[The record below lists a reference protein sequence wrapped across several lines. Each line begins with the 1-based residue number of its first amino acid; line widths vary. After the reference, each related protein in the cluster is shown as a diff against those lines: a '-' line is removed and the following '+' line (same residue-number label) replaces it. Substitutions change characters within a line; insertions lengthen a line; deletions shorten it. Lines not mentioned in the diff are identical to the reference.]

1 MENPPALP
9 GSSLATYA
17 HGGTGRRVLHGV
29 VDQLGKQ
36 VREAHDVGLNAI
48 VHDAGHVGFQGDAAA
63 LRGLGEIAP
72 HLLDGGGERALGHY
86 QLHMAR
92 LHAADLQGFVHH
104 IEQLVRSV

>member
-9 GSSLATYA
+9 GSSLATMRTVVR
-17 HGGTGRRVLHGV
+17 GGEYFTALSTSWESRCV
-29 VDQLGKQ
+29 
-36 VREAHDVGLNAI
+36 EAHDVGLNAI

-86 QLHMAR
+86 QLHMAC

>member
-9 GSSLATYA
+9 GSSLATMRTVVR
-17 HGGTGRRVLHGV
+17 GG
-29 VDQLGKQ
+29 
-36 VREAHDVGLNAI
+36 EYFNAI